1 MKYRSRPTHSV
12 CQLRQEFSLK
22 DESEFWHLLL
32 NVEESCVI
40 QVSS

>member
-1 MKYRSRPTHSV
+1 MKCRSRPTYSV
-12 CQLRQEFSLK
+12 HQLRQEFGLK

-32 NVEESCVI
+32 NVEEICEI